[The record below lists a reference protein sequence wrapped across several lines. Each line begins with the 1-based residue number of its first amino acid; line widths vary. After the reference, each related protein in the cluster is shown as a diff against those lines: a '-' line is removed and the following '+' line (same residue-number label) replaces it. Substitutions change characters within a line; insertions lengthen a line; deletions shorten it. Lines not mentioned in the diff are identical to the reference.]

1 VHVTV
6 SWSVEQRLLKR
17 ESAIRSWSLSHTADI
32 LITHTRHLL
41 HLSKISPTPFLTRA
55 ITENP
60 SESLAPR
67 V

>member
-1 VHVTV
+1 VTD

-17 ESAIRSWSLSHTADI
+17 ESAIRSCSLSHTADI
-32 LITHTRHLL
+32 LFTHTRHLL
-41 HLSKISPTPFLTRA
+41 HLSKISQTPFLTRA